1 MEHKKL
7 FSGIIAGLTA
17 AVVAVSSALP
27 ADAALSESAR
37 NLWGSYKSY
46 YDVTL
51 SGAFDAMSNYVN
63 YGTNVQR
70 RIWGNI
76 NGNNGG
82 HGGGG
87 HERMGAVTTFVD
99 SPTAVFNEDGFTDA
113 AAALLVPYAKAST
126 GKDGK
131 TNVITEVTVPQ
142 QYDFTGMCCFHNE
155 SNTYRELFQIHI
167 KYNGYR
173 YKQEFYP
180 DCAAYFS
187 RIDDAGVVQTQVV
200 YIDPTISPTFNSDYT
215 DAAGNGLRFYARFYI
230 DGSWGVYGIQFRT
243 NSANSV
249 EYVHERFGADNWW
262 RFSSAGTVGGAFG
275 FPYYLTDALT
285 NDAAV
290 YTFIRQQEEK
300 EGGGFKIPIGV
311 GGAAAGAIINVDSL
325 LGGFSFDSLLGGL
338 SLNFDDLL
346 GEFSAN
352 LGDSIT
358 QQYDD
363 IYSNIATHN
372 ELWNSSERQNLF
384 ELFNYLEPLPP
395 STGGGLPDDWLTV
408 YPTVT
413 TAWNIEPYNAT
424 LPPSTLPTVGG
435 YTSAIEDAFTTSD
448 LAGVAVALGLLSLCV
463 GLVL

>member
-1 MEHKKL
+1 MMFHMEHKKL
-7 FSGIIAGLTA
+7 FSGIVAGLTA

-27 ADAALSESAR
+27 ANASLSESAR
-37 NLWGSYKSY
+37 NYWDSYKTY

-51 SGAFDAMSNYVN
+51 SGALDALSSVINF
-63 YGTNVQR
+63 GTNVNR
-70 RIWGNI
+70 RIWGNP
-76 NGNNGG
+76 GG
-82 HGGGG
+82 HVGGG
-87 HERMGAVTTFVD
+87 HSRAGAVTTFVD
-99 SPTAVFNEDGFTDA
+99 SPAAVFNSDGFADA

-126 GKDGK
+126 GKNGV

-142 QYDFTGMCCFHNE
+142 QYDFTAMCSFHNE
-155 SNTYRELFQIHI
+155 NDTYHELFQLHV

-173 YKQEFYP
+173 YTQDFFP

-187 RIDDAGVVQTQVV
+187 RIDDAGVVQTQTV
-200 YIDPTISPTFNSDYT
+200 YIDPTIQPTFNTDYT
-215 DAAGNGLRFYARFYI
+215 GDSGNGFRFYARFWI
-230 DGSWGVYGIQFRT
+230 NNQWVVRGIQFRT
-243 NSANSV
+243 NSVNSI
-249 EYVHERFGADNWW
+249 EYTHDRWSAVNWW
-262 RFSSAGTVGGAFG
+262 QWWSAGTVGNPFG
-275 FPYYLTDALT
+275 YPYYITDALT
-285 NDAAV
+285 NDSAV
-290 YTFIRQQEEK
+290 YTLIRQQEEK

-352 LGDSIT
+352 LGDSIS
-358 QQYDD
+358 QQYDT
-363 IYSNIATHN
+363 IYSDIAAHN
-372 ELWNSSERQNLF
+372 ELWNSQERQNLF

-413 TAWNIEPYNAT
+413 TAWSIEPYIAT
-424 LPPSTLPTVGG
+424 LPPATLPAVGG
-435 YTSAIEDAFTTSD
+435 YTSAIDDAFTTSE